1 MTGTCVIAEI
11 GENHAGDWEL
21 ARKMIAAAARA
32 GADVVKFQSY
42 RGSDV
47 STDDPEKDWF
57 RRVEVSDSL
66 HFELKK
72 IAEQH
77 GVRFLSSC
85 FTLERA
91 KFLVEQLGLR
101 QVKVASSEMLD
112 FELLDYLNTGASTVF
127 LSTGMATLDEVREAV
142 SRLHDVP
149 DVYILHC
156 TTLYPCPPDDANLRA
171 LQTLQQAFP
180 ARLVG
185 YSDHTVGSLASVIAV
200 GLGARVIEKHFTLDR
215 SLPGTDHVL
224 SATPEELRRLVDDI
238 RMVESLLGSSEKKPT
253 RSEVQVRDAVRN
265 RFPKAP
271 SIKRC

>member
-1 MTGTCVIAEI
+1 MTRTCVIAEI
-11 GENHAGDWEL
+11 GENHGGDWEL
-21 ARKMIAAAARA
+21 ARKMIASAARA

-91 KFLVEQLGLR
+91 RFLVEELGL
-101 QVKVASSEMLD
+101 QELKVASSEMLD
-112 FELLDYLNTGASTVF
+112 FELLDYLNIVASTVF

-142 SRLHDVP
+142 SRLHNVP
-149 DVYILHC
+149 AVYILHC
-156 TTLYPCPPDDANLRA
+156 TTLYPCPPDEANLRA

-180 ARLVG
+180 ARFVG
-185 YSDHTVGSLASVIAV
+185 YSDHTVGTLASVIAV
-200 GLGARVIEKHFTLDR
+200 GLGASVIEKHFTVDR
-215 SLPGTDHVL
+215 SLPGTDHFL
-224 SATPEELRRLVDDI
+224 SVTPEELRQLVDDI
-238 RMVESLLGSSEKKPT
+238 RIVESLLGSSEKKPT
-253 RSEVQVRDAVRN
+253 LSELQVRDVVRN
-265 RFPKAP
+265 RFPKA
-271 SIKRC
+271 RC

>member
-1 MTGTCVIAEI
+1 MTRTCVIAEI

-21 ARKMIAAAARA
+21 ARKMIAAAAHA

-57 RRVEVSDSL
+57 KRVEVSDSL

-72 IAEQH
+72 VAEQH

-91 KFLVEQLGLR
+91 RFLVEELGLR
-101 QVKVASSEMLD
+101 EVKVASSEMLD
-112 FELLDYLNTGASTVF
+112 FQLLDYLNTVASTVF

-142 SRLHDVP
+142 SRLFKVP
-149 DVYILHC
+149 EIYILHC
-156 TTLYPCPPDDANLRA
+156 TTLYPCPPDQTNLRA

-180 ARLVG
+180 KRRVG
-185 YSDHTVGSLASVIAV
+185 YSDHTVGTLASVVAV

-224 SATPEELRRLVDDI
+224 SATPEELRQLVDDI
-238 RMVESLLGSSEKKPT
+238 RTVEALLGSSEKKPT
-253 RSEVQVRDAVRN
+253 LSELQIRDAVRN
-265 RFPKAP
+265 RFLKTP
-271 SIKRC
+271 SL

>member
-1 MTGTCVIAEI
+1 MTRTCVIAEI

-21 ARKMIAAAARA
+21 ARKMIAAAAHA

-57 RRVEVSDSL
+57 TRVEVSDSL
-66 HFELKK
+66 HFEFKK

-91 KFLVEQLGLR
+91 RFLIEQLGLR
-101 QVKVASSEMLD
+101 EVKVASSERVNI
-112 FELLDYLNTGASTVF
+112 EVLDYLNTVVSTVF

-142 SRLHDVP
+142 SRLHNVP
-149 DVYILHC
+149 NVCIMHC
-156 TTLYPCPPDDANLRA
+156 TTLYPCPPHEANLAA
-171 LQTLQQAFP
+171 LQTLQQVFP

-185 YSDHTVGSLASVIAV
+185 YSDHTVGTLASVIAV
-200 GLGARVIEKHFTLDR
+200 GLGAKVIEKHFTLDR

-224 SATPEELRRLVDDI
+224 SATPEDLRQLVDEIRLV
-238 RMVESLLGSSEKKPT
+238 ELLLGSSEKKPT
-253 RSEVQVRDAVRN
+253 FSESQVRDVVRN
-265 RFPKAP
+265 RFPKSA
-271 SIKRC
+271 I